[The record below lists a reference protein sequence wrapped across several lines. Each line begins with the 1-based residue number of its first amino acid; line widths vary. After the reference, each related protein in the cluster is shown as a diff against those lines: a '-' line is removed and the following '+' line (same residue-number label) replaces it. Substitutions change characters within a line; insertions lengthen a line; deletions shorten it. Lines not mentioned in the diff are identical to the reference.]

1 MMLGT
6 VFFNSKMAKF
16 IFFKKEGKSLCG
28 GSHRFDKFDLKQA
41 VDRAS
46 TGLPDPSVA
55 APAASPSGSAAP
67 RGGPVG
73 ECSAGSASVL
83 LQRLVLL
90 RTLGCCSSN
99 GVGGKCKRGLKA
111 QVCTAVGA
119 REGALGNGC
128 GQRAAAEN
136 WIYVSDQHRTK
147 GALGLSDHLPL
158 SLRLFS
164 LSLSLSRFSISSV
177 VSFSFYLLIFVLN
190 TIYARSRRTLADGVP
205 IRQKSIGVQFC
216 DISWFRRSSI

>member
-1 MMLGT
+1 M
-6 VFFNSKMAKF
+6 
-16 IFFKKEGKSLCG
+16 
-28 GSHRFDKFDLKQA
+28 
-41 VDRAS
+41 DRAS

-99 GVGGKCKRGLKA
+99 GVGGKRKRGLQP

-136 WIYVSDQHRTK
+136 WIYISDQHRTK

-158 SLRLFS
+158 SLRPFS
-164 LSLSLSRFSISSV
+164 LSLVSLSVLSSPSLFIS
-177 VSFSFYLLIFVLN
+177 
-190 TIYARSRRTLADGVP
+190 
-205 IRQKSIGVQFC
+205 
-216 DISWFRRSSI
+216 

>member
-16 IFFKKEGKSLCG
+16 IFLKKEGKSLCG

-73 ECSAGSASVL
+73 ECSAGSAIVL

-164 LSLSLSRFSISSV
+164 LSLSLSLSFLYLFCRLLLFLSLDFCLKHNLCEEQKNLGRWCTYSPKIDRCSV
-177 VSFSFYLLIFVLN
+177 L
-190 TIYARSRRTLADGVP
+190 
-205 IRQKSIGVQFC
+205 
-216 DISWFRRSSI
+216 

>member
-1 MMLGT
+1 M
-6 VFFNSKMAKF
+6 
-16 IFFKKEGKSLCG
+16 
-28 GSHRFDKFDLKQA
+28 
-41 VDRAS
+41 DRAS

-99 GVGGKCKRGLKA
+99 GVGGKRKRGLQA
-111 QVCTAVGA
+111 QVCTAVRA
-119 REGALGNGC
+119 RAGALGNGC

-158 SLRLFS
+158 SLSPF
-164 LSLSLSRFSISSV
+164 SLSRFSISSV
-177 VSFSFYLLIFVLN
+177 FSFSFYLLIFVLKHN
-190 TIYARSRRTLADGVP
+190 LCQEQKNLGRWCIYSPKIDRCSVL
-205 IRQKSIGVQFC
+205 
-216 DISWFRRSSI
+216 

>member
-1 MMLGT
+1 M
-6 VFFNSKMAKF
+6 
-16 IFFKKEGKSLCG
+16 
-28 GSHRFDKFDLKQA
+28 
-41 VDRAS
+41 DRAS

-55 APAASPSGSAAP
+55 APAASPSGSAAL

-83 LQRLVLL
+83 LQRLLVL
-90 RTLGCCSSN
+90 RILGCCSSN
-99 GVGGKCKRGLKA
+99 GVGGKCKRGLQS
-111 QVCTAVGA
+111 QVCTVVGA

-158 SLRLFS
+158 SLRPF
-164 LSLSLSRFSISSV
+164 SLSRFSISSV

-205 IRQKSIGVQFC
+205 IRQKLIGVQFC
-216 DISWFRRSSI
+216 DISLFRSSSI

>member
-1 MMLGT
+1 M
-6 VFFNSKMAKF
+6 
-16 IFFKKEGKSLCG
+16 
-28 GSHRFDKFDLKQA
+28 
-41 VDRAS
+41 DRAS
-46 TGLPDPSVA
+46 TGLPEPSVA

-73 ECSAGSASVL
+73 GCSAGSASVL

-99 GVGGKCKRGLKA
+99 GVGGKRKRGLQA

-158 SLRLFS
+158 SLRPFS
-164 LSLSLSRFSISSV
+164 LSLSFLYLFCR
-177 VSFSFYLLIFVLN
+177 LLIFLSLDFCLKQNSCQEQKNLGRCCTYSPKIDRCSVL
-190 TIYARSRRTLADGVP
+190 
-205 IRQKSIGVQFC
+205 
-216 DISWFRRSSI
+216 